1 MTDLV
6 FGALNGMGGL
16 GGGVRSDPPATSL
29 VGVGLASLCRSP
41 AQPSARAATRF
52 HYTKAPGALSGVPS

>member
-16 GGGVRSDPPATSL
+16 GGGVRSDPHATSL

-41 AQPSARAATRF
+41 AQPSARATR
-52 HYTKAPGALSGVPS
+52 GIDL